1 MIQKTNLEADRVR
14 LEPLG
19 KEHVNGLFDASDQ
32 TVWKYMPIHV
42 ASRDD
47 IASFIQRS
55 QRMHADGTALAFAV
69 IEKTSGEV
77 AGSTGYWSYVAEH
90 KRVEIGF
97 TWYAPKWQRT
107 HVNTSCKLLLLT
119 HAFEEMNLNRVEFKT
134 DSLNERSRAAIG
146 RIGAVEEGIFRNH
159 VIQPDGRL
167 RHSVY
172 FSIINEQWPDV
183 KARLLERLKK

>member
-1 MIQKTNLEADRVR
+1 MILKTVLEEGQVR

-19 KEHVNGLFDASDQ
+19 EEHLDELFSVSDQ
-32 TVWKYMPIHV
+32 SVWKYMPIRLV
-42 ASRDD
+42 NRNDF
-47 IASFIQRS
+47 ASFIQRA
-55 QRMHADGTALAFAV
+55 QQMRDNGTALAFAV
-69 IEKTSGEV
+69 IEKNSGEI
-77 AGSTGYWSYVAEH
+77 AGSTGYWNFVDEH

-107 HVNTSCKLLLLT
+107 HLNTSCKLLLLT
-119 HAFEEMNLNRVEFKT
+119 HAFEELKLNRVEFKT
-134 DSLNERSRAAIG
+134 DSLNARSRTAIA

-183 KARLLERLKK
+183 KTRLLERLKK